1 MAEMKNT
8 EKQNIGIQK
17 EEEKEKLESVK
28 KADAAVKSMHDFTSP
43 EVLYE
48 ELIKSVRKY
57 HPSADISMIEKLSL
71 IHI

>member
-28 KADAAVKSMHDFTSP
+28 KADAAENPCMTLQVRRFSM
-43 EVLYE
+43 
-48 ELIKSVRKY
+48 KN
-57 HPSADISMIEKLSL
+57 
-71 IHI
+71 